1 MTKVFQSYGNEQGM
15 AVSVT
20 KRDGNISKVTTW
32 FPNKP
37 ESTRTVEF

>member
-1 MTKVFQSYGNEQGM
+1 MTKVYQSYGNERGM

-32 FPNKP
+32 FPGDNT
-37 ESTRTVEF
+37 SSRTVEF